1 MKRNILTS
9 LVFALITISLYAQ
22 DPNILWQRTIGGSD
36 LEYLASINLTNDEGS
51 IIGGASSSN
60 ISGEKNENSNG
71 GIDIWILKIDSQGE
85 IQWQNTIGGSG
96 DDNLFLNGK
105 IIQTTDGGY
114 FLGCTSNSNISGDK
128 TENSK
133 GFNDFWVLKLSASGD
148 IEWQKTI
155 GGSGQDFLFSLLQT
169 NDNGFVIGGSST
181 SNISGDKTEDS
192 QGSNDYWV
200 LKINETGMIEWQ
212 NTIGGSETEI
222 LQDIRQ
228 TSDGG
233 FIVGGSSYSGISGD
247 KTEASN
253 GGADYWIVKINQIGI
268 IEWQKT
274 FGGSDEEILRNI
286 LQTDDEGY
294 IISGESNSN
303 ISGDKT
309 ENSNGDYDYWII
321 KTNSTG
327 NIEWQNTIGGS
338 DSERFPRIIE
348 SQGIGYI
355 VGGESYSNISGDKT
369 ENSKGL
375 SDCWVLLINDAGNIL
390 NQKTIGG
397 NDYDGVKSF
406 YQNNEGNLIIGADS
420 SSNISGDKTE
430 NSRGDSDYWIFNLD
444 DVLNISDKPFATAI
458 ILYPNPTKNTLQL
471 NTQDKTIDQIN
482 IYTMTGSRVLQM
494 EFDTVSPTLDVS
506 SLAAGVY
513 YIQLYSGINVA
524 LKKFVKE

>member
-1 MKRNILTS
+1 FRR
-9 LVFALITISLYAQ
+9 V
-22 DPNILWQRTIGGSD
+22 
-36 LEYLASINLTNDEGS
+36 
-51 IIGGASSSN
+51 
-60 ISGEKNENSNG
+60 
-71 GIDIWILKIDSQGE
+71 
-85 IQWQNTIGGSG
+85 
-96 DDNLFLNGK
+96 LFR
-105 IIQTTDGGY
+105 
-114 FLGCTSNSNISGDK
+114 
-128 TENSK
+128 
-133 GFNDFWVLKLSASGD
+133 
-148 IEWQKTI
+148 
-155 GGSGQDFLFSLLQT
+155 SLLQT

-253 GGADYWIVKINQIGI
+253 GGADYWIVKLNQIGI
-268 IEWQKT
+268 IDWQKT

-338 DSERFPRIIE
+338 ESERFPRIIE
-348 SQGIGYI
+348 SPGIGYI

-369 ENSKGL
+369 EKSKGL
-375 SDCWVLLINDAGNIL
+375 SDCWVLLVNNAGNIL

-444 DVLNISDKPFATAI
+444 DVLNISDKPFATPI
-458 ILYPNPTKNTLQL
+458 ILYPNPTKNTLQN
-471 NTQDKTIDQIN
+471 NTQDKTIDQVN
-482 IYTMTGSRVLQM
+482 IYTMAGSKVLQLNV
-494 EFDTVSPTLDVS
+494 DTVSPIVDVS
-506 SLAAGVY
+506 SLASGVY
-513 YIQLYSGINVA
+513 YLQLYSGKNVA

>member
-1 MKRNILTS
+1 
-9 LVFALITISLYAQ
+9 
-22 DPNILWQRTIGGSD
+22 SD

-51 IIGGASSSN
+51 IIGGSSSSN

-71 GIDIWILKIDSQGE
+71 GIDIWIIKIDSQGE

-96 DDNLFLNGK
+96 EDNLFLNGK

-133 GFNDFWVLKLSASGD
+133 GFNDFWVLKLNAAGD

-222 LQDIRQ
+222 LQDIRE

-233 FIVGGSSYSGISGD
+233 YIVGGSSYSGISGD

-253 GGADYWIVKINQIGI
+253 GGADYWIVKLNQIGI
-268 IEWQKT
+268 IDWQKT

-309 ENSNGDYDYWII
+309 ENSNG
-321 KTNSTG
+321 
-327 NIEWQNTIGGS
+327 
-338 DSERFPRIIE
+338 
-348 SQGIGYI
+348 
-355 VGGESYSNISGDKT
+355 
-369 ENSKGL
+369 
-375 SDCWVLLINDAGNIL
+375 
-390 NQKTIGG
+390 
-397 NDYDGVKSF
+397 
-406 YQNNEGNLIIGADS
+406 
-420 SSNISGDKTE
+420 
-430 NSRGDSDYWIFNLD
+430 
-444 DVLNISDKPFATAI
+444 
-458 ILYPNPTKNTLQL
+458 
-471 NTQDKTIDQIN
+471 
-482 IYTMTGSRVLQM
+482 
-494 EFDTVSPTLDVS
+494 
-506 SLAAGVY
+506 
-513 YIQLYSGINVA
+513 
-524 LKKFVKE
+524 